1 MKKIMNIRYLL
12 LITLVSCQT
21 KVPLFSGEN
30 AFGHLKDQC
39 AFGPRNP
46 GSEGHRKALEYY
58 ISTFESLA
66 DTVIVQ
72 SFTETMPR
80 TGAKV
85 LMNNV
90 IAQFNNKASKQIM
103 ISAHWDTRPWADRGE
118 NDLGKNQPIQGAND
132 GASGVAVLIELAYIL
147 KKNTP
152 EIGVNLVLFDAEDY
166 GTSGD
171 SWSYCKG
178 SQYFARN
185 LPIDYPDYGINLDMI
200 ADREPEFYI
209 ERFSYEQNPSLVME
223 LWDSA
228 ESLGLKTFKKKAK
241 YMIFD
246 DHVPLYEIAGI
257 PAIDIID
264 FDYPNEKINYH
275 HTQNDIVENC
285 SPKGLGEVG
294 TLMVHHIYNQK

>member
-30 AFGHLKDQC
+30 AFEHLKEQC

-103 ISAHWDTRPWADRGE
+103 ISAHWDTRPWADTGSIMKKE
-118 NDLGKNQPIQGAND
+118 MPILGAND
-132 GASGVAVLIELAYIL
+132 GASGVAVIIELAYIF
-147 KKNTP
+147 KQNP
-152 EIGVNLVLFDAEDY
+152 PPIGVSLVLFDAEDY
-166 GTSGD
+166 GVPGD
-171 SWSYCKG
+171 SWTYCKG

-185 LPIDYPDYGINLDMI
+185 LPISYPEYGINIDMI
-200 ADREPEFYI
+200 ADRQPEFYI
-209 ERFSYEQNPSLVME
+209 ERISYQQNASLVLE
-223 LWDSA
+223 LWELS
-228 ESLGLKTFKKKAK
+228 EELGLKAFKKQAK
-241 YMIFD
+241 DSIFD

-257 PAIDIID
+257 PAINIID
-264 FDYPNEKINYH
+264 FDYPNDKTNYWH
-275 HTQNDIVENC
+275 SHNDIVQNC
-285 SPKGLGEVG
+285 SPNGLYQVG
-294 TLMVHHIYNQK
+294 TLLVNHIYNKK

>member
-30 AFGHLKDQC
+30 AFEHLKEQC

-58 ISTFESLA
+58 ISTFESQA

-90 IAQFNNKASKQIM
+90 VAQFNSKASKQIM

-118 NDLGKNQPIQGAND
+118 NDLRRNQPIQGAND

-147 KKNTP
+147 KKHTP

-185 LPIDYPDYGINLDMI
+185 LPINYPDYAINLDMI